1 MPPDLD
7 DVQRTAKRQSFVLTR
22 RQLLAKGANP
32 DWISRRVASG
42 RWQRSYPGVYV
53 VHTGSMSW
61 RTQMVAALH
70 YAGENAVLSHSSA
83 AQFWFPETFPPV
95 RQLVEV
101 SVPRER
107 RVRPQPGLRI
117 HHRRRMPSATS
128 GFSVTARAETVLDL
142 IDRVEA
148 PDDVVGL
155 ITLACRRMS
164 HDFLLAAMGDRQRL
178 RHRSLVRDVLT
189 AAADGIESPLELRYH
204 RDVERAHRL
213 PRSERQLREQIDGG
227 WIRADCRYRR
237 YRLRVELDGQLAHPD
252 GRTVEDT
259 WRDNAVLL
267 TATEVTLRYRW
278 HHVAVTPCRTA
289 AQVAEA
295 LRLAGWIGVPRQ
307 CSADCAVRWAAGPPA

>member
-128 GFSVTARAETVLDL
+128 GFSVTARAERSEEHTSELQSRGHLV
-142 IDRVEA
+142 
-148 PDDVVGL
+148 
-155 ITLACRRMS
+155 CRR
-164 HDFLLAAMGDRQRL
+164 LLEIKR
-178 RHRSLVRDVLT
+178 
-189 AAADGIESPLELRYH
+189 IET
-204 RDVERAHRL
+204 
-213 PRSERQLREQIDGG
+213 Q
-227 WIRADCRYRR
+227 
-237 YRLRVELDGQLAHPD
+237 
-252 GRTVEDT
+252 
-259 WRDNAVLL
+259 
-267 TATEVTLRYRW
+267 VT
-278 HHVAVTPCRTA
+278 TP
-289 AQVAEA
+289 
-295 LRLAGWIGVPRQ
+295 GV
-307 CSADCAVRWAAGPPA
+307 GT

>member
-7 DVQRTAKRQSFVLTR
+7 DLKRTAKRQSFVLTR

-53 VHTGSMSW
+53 AHTGAISW

-70 YAGENAVLSHSSA
+70 YAGENAALSHSSA
-83 AQFWFPETFPPV
+83 AQFWFPETFPQV
-95 RQLVEV
+95 SRLVEV

-117 HHRRRMPSATS
+117 HHRRRMPMVTS
-128 GFSVTARAETVLDL
+128 GFAVTARAETVLDL
-142 IDRVEA
+142 IDRVERS
-148 PDDVVGL
+148 DDVVGL

-164 HDFLLAAMGDRQRL
+164 HDFLLAATGDRQRL
-178 RHRSLVRDVLT
+178 RHRSLVHDVLS
-189 AAADGIESPLELRYH
+189 AVANGVESALELRYH
-204 RDVERAHRL
+204 RDVERVHRL
-213 PRSERQLREQIDGG
+213 PRSELQVRERIDGG

-237 YRLRVELDGQLAHPD
+237 YRLRVALDGQLAHPD
-252 GRTVEDT
+252 GRTEQDT

-289 AQVAEA
+289 AQVLEA
-295 LRLAGWIGVPRQ
+295 LRRQ
-307 CSADCAVRWAAGPPA
+307 VG